1 MNQLGFLSC
10 SECNPDHCG
19 DWWIH
24 CEWRLL

>member
-10 SECNPDHCG
+10 ECNPDHCG